1 MSGKKCISKLI
12 LISFSFC
19 LSQLAQ
25 DICWNSLFPLNY
37 LQNRKMMSDFLP
49 FSRPSMGDAELA
61 ALREVLQSGWITTGP
76 KNYAL
81 EEAFCTLTGNRHAI
95 AVSSATGG
103 MHVTL
108 MALGIGAGDE
118 VITPSQTWVSTLNMI
133 CLLGATPVMIDVDP
147 DTLMITPEAVAAAI
161 TPRTKAIIPVHY
173 AGAPADID
181 AIRAIGERHAIPVI
195 EDAAHAAG
203 AYYKGRHVGWRGT
216 AIFSFH
222 AIKNMTCAEGGL
234 VVTDDDE
241 LAARIR
247 SLKFHGL
254 GVDTW
259 DRQTQGR
266 APQAE
271 VITPGFKYNLADIN
285 AALALVQLEKLAHA
299 NQRRGEIAQR
309 YLDELADTPFRPLTA
324 PSWAHQH
331 AWHLFIIRVD
341 ETACGISRDVLM
353 EKLKT
358 MGIGTGLHFR
368 AAHTQKYY
376 RERFPDVSLPHT
388 EWNSARICS
397 LPLFPDMTD
406 DDVTR
411 VISALRQLSGC

>member
-1 MSGKKCISKLI
+1 
-12 LISFSFC
+12 
-19 LSQLAQ
+19 
-25 DICWNSLFPLNY
+25 
-37 LQNRKMMSDFLP
+37 MSDFLP

-76 KNYAL
+76 KNQAL
-81 EEAFCTLTGNRHAI
+81 EEAFCALTGNRHAI

-108 MALGIGAGDE
+108 MALGISAGDE

-147 DTLMITPEAVAAAI
+147 DNLMITPEAVEAAI
-161 TPRTKAIIPVHY
+161 TPRTKAIVPVHY
-173 AGAPADID
+173 AGAPVNID
-181 AIRAIGERHAIPVI
+181 AIRAIAERHAIPVI

-203 AYYKGRHVGWRGT
+203 TYYKGRHVGWRGT

-254 GVDTW
+254 GVDAY
-259 DRQTQGR
+259 DRQTLGR

-271 VITPGFKYNLADIN
+271 VISPGFKYNLADIN
-285 AALALVQLEKLAHA
+285 AALALVQLDKLAAA
-299 NQRRGEIAQR
+299 NQRRAAIAQR
-309 YLDELADTPFRPLTA
+309 YLRELADTPFRPLA
-324 PSWAHQH
+324 VPSWEHQH

-341 ETACGISRDVLM
+341 EAACGISRDALM
-353 EKLKT
+353 EKLKA

-397 LPLFPDMTD
+397 IPLFPDMTD

-411 VISALRQLSGC
+411 VISALHQLSGR

>member
-1 MSGKKCISKLI
+1 
-12 LISFSFC
+12 
-19 LSQLAQ
+19 
-25 DICWNSLFPLNY
+25 
-37 LQNRKMMSDFLP
+37 MSDFLP

-61 ALREVLQSGWITTGP
+61 ALREVLTSGWITTGP
-76 KNYAL
+76 KNQAL
-81 EEAFCTLTGNRHAI
+81 EAAFCQLTGNRHAI

-108 MALGIGAGDE
+108 MALGIGPGDE

-133 CLLGATPVMIDVDP
+133 CLLGATPVMIDVDN
-147 DTLMITPEAVAAAI
+147 DNLMITPEAVAAAI
-161 TPRTKAIIPVHY
+161 TSRTKAIIPVHY

-181 AIRAIGERHAIPVI
+181 AIRAVGERHGIPVI

-203 AYYKGRHVGWRGT
+203 THYKGRHVGCQGT

-234 VVTDDDE
+234 IVTDDDE
-241 LAARIR
+241 LASRIR

-254 GVDTW
+254 GVDAY
-259 DRQTQGR
+259 DRQTHGR

-271 VITPGFKYNLADIN
+271 VIAPGFKYNLADIN
-285 AALALVQLEKLAHA
+285 AALALVQLEKLPHA
-299 NQRRGEIAQR
+299 NQRRAEIAQR
-309 YLDELADTPFRPLTA
+309 YLRELADTPFMPLSVPA
-324 PSWAHQH
+324 WDHQH

-341 ETACGISRDVLM
+341 EAACGISRDALM
-353 EKLKT
+353 EKLKA

-376 RERFPDVSLPHT
+376 RERFPEVSLPNT

-411 VISALRQLSGC
+411 VISALRQLSGR

>member
-1 MSGKKCISKLI
+1 
-12 LISFSFC
+12 
-19 LSQLAQ
+19 
-25 DICWNSLFPLNY
+25 
-37 LQNRKMMSDFLP
+37 MSDFLP

-76 KNYAL
+76 KNQAL
-81 EEAFCTLTGNRHAI
+81 EEAFCALTGNRHAI

-108 MALGIGAGDE
+108 MALGISAGDE

-147 DTLMITPEAVAAAI
+147 ENLMITPEAVEAAI
-161 TPRTKAIIPVHY
+161 TPRTKAIVPVHY
-173 AGAPADID
+173 AAAPVDID
-181 AIRAIGERHAIPVI
+181 AIRAIAERHGIPVI

-203 AYYKGRHVGWRGT
+203 TYYKGRHVGWRGT

-254 GVDTW
+254 GVDAY
-259 DRQTQGR
+259 DRQTLGR

-271 VITPGFKYNLADIN
+271 VISPGFKYNLADIN
-285 AALALVQLEKLAHA
+285 AALALVQLDKLAAA
-299 NQRRGEIAQR
+299 NQRRAAIAQR
-309 YLDELADTPFRPLTA
+309 YLRELADTPFRPLA
-324 PSWAHQH
+324 VPSWEHQH

-341 ETACGISRDVLM
+341 EAACGISRDALM
-353 EKLKT
+353 EKLKA

-397 LPLFPDMTD
+397 IPLFPDMTD

-411 VISALRQLSGC
+411 VISALHQLSGR

>member
-1 MSGKKCISKLI
+1 MIFTKIIRGFIS
-12 LISFSFC
+12 
-19 LSQLAQ
+19 
-25 DICWNSLFPLNY
+25 
-37 LQNRKMMSDFLP
+37 
-49 FSRPSMGDAELA
+49 AELA

-76 KNYAL
+76 KNQAL
-81 EEAFCTLTGNRHAI
+81 EEAFCALTGNRHAI

-108 MALGIGAGDE
+108 MALGISAGDE

-147 DTLMITPEAVAAAI
+147 DNLMITPEAVEAAI
-161 TPRTKAIIPVHY
+161 TPRTKAIVPVHY
-173 AGAPADID
+173 AGAPVDID
-181 AIRAIGERHAIPVI
+181 AIRAIAERHGIPVI

-203 AYYKGRHVGWRGT
+203 TYYKGRHVGWRGT

-254 GVDTW
+254 GVDAY
-259 DRQTQGR
+259 DRQTLGR

-271 VITPGFKYNLADIN
+271 VISPGFKYNLADIN
-285 AALALVQLEKLAHA
+285 AALALVQLDKLAAA
-299 NQRRGEIAQR
+299 NQRRAAIAQR
-309 YLDELADTPFRPLTA
+309 YLRELADTPFRPLA
-324 PSWAHQH
+324 VPSWEHQH

-341 ETACGISRDVLM
+341 EAACGISRDALM
-353 EKLKT
+353 EKLKA

-397 LPLFPDMTD
+397 IPLFPDMTD

-411 VISALRQLSGC
+411 VISALHQLSGR

>member
-1 MSGKKCISKLI
+1 
-12 LISFSFC
+12 
-19 LSQLAQ
+19 
-25 DICWNSLFPLNY
+25 
-37 LQNRKMMSDFLP
+37 MSDFLP

-61 ALREVLQSGWITTGP
+61 ALREVLTSGWITTGP
-76 KNYAL
+76 KNQAL
-81 EEAFCTLTGNRHAI
+81 EAAFCQLTGNRHAI

-108 MALGIGAGDE
+108 MALGIGPGDE

-133 CLLGATPVMIDVDP
+133 CLLGATPVMIDVDN
-147 DTLMITPEAVAAAI
+147 DNLMITPEAVAAAI
-161 TPRTKAIIPVHY
+161 TSRTKAIIPVHY

-181 AIRAIGERHAIPVI
+181 AIRAVGERHGIPVI

-203 AYYKGRHVGWRGT
+203 THYKGHHVGWQGT

-234 VVTDDDE
+234 IVTDDDE
-241 LAARIR
+241 LASRIR

-254 GVDTW
+254 GVDAY
-259 DRQTQGR
+259 DRQTHGR
-266 APQAE
+266 VPQAE
-271 VITPGFKYNLADIN
+271 VIAPGFKYNLADIN
-285 AALALVQLEKLAHA
+285 AALALVQLEKLPHA
-299 NQRRGEIAQR
+299 NQRRAEIAQR
-309 YLDELADTPFRPLTA
+309 YLRELADTPFMPLSVPA
-324 PSWAHQH
+324 WDHQH

-341 ETACGISRDVLM
+341 EAACGISRDALM
-353 EKLKT
+353 EKLKA

-376 RERFPDVSLPHT
+376 RERFPEVSLPNT

-411 VISALRQLSGC
+411 VISALRQLTGR